1 MDKEQIIALA
11 ERFVKGIA
19 TEEEKALLHQWYDSW
34 QDDEEFISVDTPQS
48 PETIRERILLHLQ
61 QSMQQN
67 ASTPPVRSIKR
78 NRYSIVAAAAVM
90 LLLAAGTAYYTY
102 VQRAEKPVADVPK
115 AIQTDAAPGGN
126 KAMLTLSDGATIML
140 DSAADG
146 NLSQQGATEIV
157 KTKDGQLV
165 YNISAEA
172 NKYHAADVLYNKIST
187 PRGGQYQLTL
197 PDGTRVWLN
206 AASSLRYPTTFT
218 GAERKVELTGEA
230 YFEVTHA
237 SRQGSGADLP
247 FIVQTGNMDVKVLG
261 THFNINA
268 YEDEADI
275 KTTLLEG
282 SVDIITRQNT
292 VQTLRLLPGQQSQW
306 SYNSGIMNLV
316 KDADIE
322 QATAWKNGLFKF
334 NSSDLAKIMRQ
345 VSRWYD
351 VDIIYE
357 GNVKEETFSGDI
369 PRKEYASEVFRMLE
383 MTKTVTFTIENK
395 TVTIKPFKK

>member
-1 MDKEQIIALA
+1 MEKEQIIALA

-34 QDDEEFISVDTPQS
+34 QDDEELVPVDNPQS

-61 QSMQQN
+61 NAMQEN
-67 ASTPPVRSIKR
+67 APTVPVRPIRR
-78 NRYSIVAAAAVM
+78 NRYRIAAASAIF
-90 LLLAAGTAYYTY
+90 LLAAGAAYY
-102 VQRAEKPVADVPK
+102 VHIQRAAAPVVHATK
-115 AIQTDAAPGGN
+115 AIQADAAPGGN
-126 KAMLTLSDGATIML
+126 KAMLTLGDGSTIAL
-140 DSAADG
+140 DSAENG

-157 KTKDGQLV
+157 KTQDGQLV
-165 YNISAEA
+165 YNASAEA
-172 NKYHAADVLYNKIST
+172 GKSQVAEVLYNKIST

-218 GAERKVELTGEA
+218 GSERKVELTGEA
-230 YFEVTHA
+230 YFEVTHT
-237 SRQGSGADLP
+237 SLQHSKTSQP
-247 FIVQTGNMDVKVLG
+247 FIVETGNMDVKVLG

-275 KTTLLEG
+275 KTTLIEG
-282 SVDIITRQNT
+282 SVDIIPKQNKA
-292 VQTLRLLPGQQSQW
+292 QTLKLSPGQQSQW

-322 QATAWKNGLFKF
+322 QAIAWKNGLFKF

-369 PRKEYASEVFRMLE
+369 PRKEYASEVFKMLE
-383 MTKTVTFTIENK
+383 MTKTVMFTIENK